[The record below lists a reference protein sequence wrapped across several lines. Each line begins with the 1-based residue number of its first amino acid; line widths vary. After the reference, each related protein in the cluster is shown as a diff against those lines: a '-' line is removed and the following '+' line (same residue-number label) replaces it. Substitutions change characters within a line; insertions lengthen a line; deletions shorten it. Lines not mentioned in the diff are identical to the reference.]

1 MGHSNREDS
10 IENWVGKEVRSNVL
24 QKNTSTINKSI
35 WLWDFCFVL
44 FSVLP
49 KSFDYRIYVL
59 SMKDS
64 L

>member
-10 IENWVGKEVRSNVL
+10 IENRVGKEVRSNAL
-24 QKNTSTINKSI
+24 RKSTSTINKSI
-35 WLWDFCFVL
+35 WLRDFCLVL